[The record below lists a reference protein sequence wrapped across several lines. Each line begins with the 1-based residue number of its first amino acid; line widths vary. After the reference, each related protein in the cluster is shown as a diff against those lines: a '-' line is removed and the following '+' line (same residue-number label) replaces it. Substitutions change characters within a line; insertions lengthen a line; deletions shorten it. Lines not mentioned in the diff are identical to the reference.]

1 MPKIS
6 ELSIAET
13 LDVSNEDLL
22 ILVDKNTSETRKIT
36 VGDFVQV
43 LANMLGIPVEDDAED
58 DNVNNYPRTSTQ
70 VCGQTVTRTNPEYK
84 IYGDQYEVS
93 DDAIELTFAYNA
105 YAIASRFVVVA
116 RTEKSGIPGHKDE
129 IIFDTG
135 MRSGSATVTLC
146 KPVNANKVVV
156 FISSDVS
163 SSHSYTLTCTDTEC
177 KIQPTL
183 VPVTATPTSTPAPT
197 PTVTPTSRSLGYI
210 AATPTATT
218 TPTPTP
224 SITPSI
230 TPTISVTPTLTP
242 TISVTPS
249 ITPSITPSVTP
260 TLTPTTS

>member
-22 ILVDKNTSETRKIT
+22 ILVDKNTNETRKIT
-36 VGDFVQV
+36 VGDFIQV
-43 LANMLGIPVEDDAED
+43 IAHMLGVSVRDDAED
-58 DNVNNYPRTSTQ
+58 ANVNDYPRTSTQ
-70 VCGQTVTRTNPEYK
+70 TCGQTVTRTNPQYK

-105 YAIASRFVVVA
+105 YSIASRFVVVA
-116 RTEKSGIPGHKDE
+116 RTENSVGGYTDRIL
-129 IIFDTG
+129 FDTG
-135 MRSGSATVTLC
+135 MVSGSDTVTLC

-163 SSHSYTLTCTDTEC
+163 SSHSYTLTCTDTACNIE
-177 KIQPTL
+177 PTQI
-183 VPVTATPTSTPAPT
+183 PVTPTPTSTPAPT

-210 AATPTATT
+210 AATPTSTT

-230 TPTISVTPTLTP
+230 TPTISVTPSITP

-249 ITPSITPSVTP
+249 ITPTITQTTTP
-260 TLTPTTS
+260 TVTPTTS